1 MAQQNTLKWDIPW
14 SALFKIVLVAAVAYA
29 LFLIRD
35 ILILALA
42 ALVISI
48 IFNPAINFFKQK
60 KEFLAPLLRFW
71 FI

>member
-48 IFNPAINFFKQK
+48 ILIQ
-60 KEFLAPLLRFW
+60 LLIF
-71 FI
+71 